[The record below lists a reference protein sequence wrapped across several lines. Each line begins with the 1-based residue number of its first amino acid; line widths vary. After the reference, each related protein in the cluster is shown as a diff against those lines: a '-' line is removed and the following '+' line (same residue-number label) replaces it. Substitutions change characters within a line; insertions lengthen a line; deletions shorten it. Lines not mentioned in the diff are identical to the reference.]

1 MKIQSQDHLKGEF
14 KNNDAIE
21 KQSLTC
27 KDGFCSIPDSNQS
40 EKSNLENINIF
51 DPIQ

>member
-1 MKIQSQDHLKGEF
+1 MKIQSQDNLKREF
-14 KNNDAIE
+14 KNNEAIE

-27 KDGFCSIPDSNQS
+27 KDGFCSLPNSDKS

-51 DPIQ
+51 DPIH